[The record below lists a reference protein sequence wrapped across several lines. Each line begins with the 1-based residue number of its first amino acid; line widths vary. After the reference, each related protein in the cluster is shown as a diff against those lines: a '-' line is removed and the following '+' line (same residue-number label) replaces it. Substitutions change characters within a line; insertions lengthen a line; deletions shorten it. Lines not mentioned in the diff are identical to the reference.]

1 MRKIL
6 ALVSVA
12 LLSSSSLLVFADEG
26 DGRRPQDGKR
36 QPPQVAIDACKNLT
50 EKATCTFTGRNGEPM
65 NGVCMLPPSDSGN
78 TTLACRPER
87 NYKDHSNSDAPPA
100 KPQ

>member
-1 MRKIL
+1 MKKIS
-6 ALVSVA
+6 ALVSIV
-12 LLSSSSLLVFADEG
+12 LLSSCSLLAVADDGEG
-26 DGRRPQDGKR
+26 QRQHEGKR

-50 EKATCTFTGRNGEPM
+50 EKATCTFTGRNGEQM
-65 NGVCMLPPSDSGN
+65 SGVCMLPPADSGN

-87 NYKDHSNSDAPPA
+87 GHKDHSNGDTPPA